1 MASQRLND
9 GGLSEQSMDISICAA
24 QCRVSIDPQDNLGA
38 AKKAFLMAAKA
49 NCSII
54 CFPEMFLT
62 GPISAKEYDEEML
75 QGAKK
80 TFSSLSKQCSM
91 VSIMGSV
98 MEKRKGR
105 FYNTSFVF
113 DDRGRQIGQY
123 RKIHLTKGETRRITP
138 GKVLP
143 VFKTKFG
150 TIGVQICRDLLYPEI
165 TKALMKKG
173 AQIIFCPSFW
183 ASRST
188 QYSAIYNK
196 KYFGKKEPRE
206 VDALCSA
213 RAIENAVYFIYSNG
227 AGTFNKGKGKSTL
240 LGRTQVASP
249 FYGTTLRLDHNRP
262 AILTAAISFSVV
274 KEAQDIYRTSKP

>member
-1 MASQRLND
+1 MGKDECLRMENK
-9 GGLSEQSMDISICAA
+9 ICAVQA
-24 QCRVSIDPQDNLGA
+24 AVSKDSSKNLMRAEASFKNASKVGC
-38 AKKAFLMAAKA
+38 
-49 NCSII
+49 NII

-75 QGAKK
+75 QRAKK
-80 TFSSLSKQCSM
+80 TFSSLSKQHRM

-98 MEKRKGR
+98 MEKRKGK

-113 DDRGRQIGQY
+113 DEKGRLLGQY
-123 RKIHLTKGETRRITP
+123 RKIHLTKGEKKKYTP
-138 GKVLP
+138 GKDLP

-150 TIGVQICRDLLYPEI
+150 TIGVQICRDLLYPEV

-196 KYFGKKEPRE
+196 KYFGKKDPRE

-213 RAIENAVYFIYSNG
+213 RAIENAVYFVYSNG
-227 AGTFNKGKGKSTL
+227 AGTFNKGKSKSAL
-240 LGRTQVASP
+240 LGRTQIASP
-249 FYGTTLRLDHNRP
+249 FYGMIARLETNKP
-262 AILTAAISFSVV
+262 GILIAECSSSVV
-274 KEAQDIYRTSKP
+274 KDAKGIYRTEME